1 MQQAAAG
8 QGLSFDPLPFEQD
21 RLTTSKVDVGGG
33 EIAQALM
40 SAGAIVVLHKGT
52 DLRLQSARPAF
63 TIERST
69 QLRSGRRSSCG
80 LNISALSL
88 MALRR
93 RSCRYDRAIR
103 QLNPVSDRILNGLPG
118 RGLTRASRLRGKPRV
133 NPSSKV
139 SGQSHAW
146 HG

>member
-69 QLRSGRRSSCG
+69 QLEKRQALKLWAEHIRSLVDGTEAKVVSLRPRDPA
-80 LNISALSL
+80 ALSG
-88 MALRR
+88 
-93 RSCRYDRAIR
+93 C
-103 QLNPVSDRILNGLPG
+103 
-118 RGLTRASRLRGKPRV
+118 
-133 NPSSKV
+133 
-139 SGQSHAW
+139 
-146 HG
+146 